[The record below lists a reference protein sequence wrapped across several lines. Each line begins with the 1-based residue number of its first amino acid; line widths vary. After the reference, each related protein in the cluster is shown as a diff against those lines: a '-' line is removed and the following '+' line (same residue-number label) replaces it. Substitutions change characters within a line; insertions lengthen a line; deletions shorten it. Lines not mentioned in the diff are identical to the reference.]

1 MSTTTA
7 TVPGEDDA
15 WASTRDEYLA
25 GTDLTT
31 EERQQLLTSSRSD
44 VFEEL
49 QSLETKHAQ
58 ESKSRIAANRLSK
71 VFEGLKT
78 FSKALDVFV
87 NADSHGVLALVWG
100 SLRIVLGVGILN
112 LSSLLVATP
121 SHYD

>member
-15 WASTRDEYLA
+15 WASARNDYLA
-25 GTDLTT
+25 ATDLTT

-58 ESKSRIAANRLSK
+58 ESKSRIAANRLNK
-71 VFEGLKT
+71 VFEGLGT
-78 FSKALDVFV
+78 FSRALDVFV